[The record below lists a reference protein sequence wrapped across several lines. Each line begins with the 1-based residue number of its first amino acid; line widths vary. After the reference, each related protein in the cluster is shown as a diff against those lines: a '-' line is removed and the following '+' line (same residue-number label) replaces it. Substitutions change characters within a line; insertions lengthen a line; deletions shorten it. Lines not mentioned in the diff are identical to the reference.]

1 MPMVILDGQCDLCRK
16 KRRVVEVRFYDALSN
31 PDLLR
36 ICRKCIDAIKS
47 GIEADEEDV
56 DDE

>member
-1 MPMVILDGQCDLCRK
+1 MSMLSCNDQCDLCRK

-47 GIEADEEDV
+47 GIEAYEEDV